1 MNDIKHEAYINE
13 IFVTNTDLHKNVINK
28 VTWSVVFNRGDHTSV
43 AGGESTI
50 KFTQLKNFIEI
61 DDLDANTVL
70 DWAFSSHGV
79 TRENF
84 LSHLKAIHTPVIEK
98 LERESKLT
106 VWDGMLKNQMMMVES
121 IPINT
126 NDIFDVLK

>member
-1 MNDIKHEAYINE
+1 MNDIKHEVYINE

-28 VTWSVVFNRGDHTSV
+28 VTWSVVFSKGDHASV
-43 AGGESTI
+43 AGGESAI

-79 TRENF
+79 PKENF
-84 LSHLKAIHTPVIEK
+84 LSHLKSIHAPVIEK

-106 VWDGMLKNQMMMVES
+106 VWDGMLKNQTTMIES
-121 IPINT
+121 TSINT

>member
-1 MNDIKHEAYINE
+1 MSDIKHEAYINE

-28 VTWSVVFNRGDHTSV
+28 VTWSVVFKRGDHTSV
-43 AGGESTI
+43 AGGESLI
-50 KFTQLKNFIEI
+50 KFTQLKNFIDI

-70 DWAFSSHGV
+70 DWAFSSHGIDK
-79 TRENF
+79 ENF
-84 LSHLKAIHTPVIEK
+84 LSHLKSIHTPVIEK

-106 VWDGMLKNQMMMVES
+106 VWDGMLKNQATMVES
-121 IPINT
+121 TSINT